1 MSDDNRNVEIR
12 VDKIPIRGGIGA
24 VLAIVLLLGAL
35 VLELP
40 ALRVPALAG
49 ILGGVVFGVFLIF
62 WHKRRPSGSG

>member
-1 MSDDNRNVEIR
+1 MSEEDRNVEIQ

-40 ALRVPALAG
+40 ALRVPAVAG
-49 ILGGVVFGVFLIF
+49 ILGGVVVGAFLIVR
-62 WHKRRPSGSG
+62 HKPRP

>member
-1 MSDDNRNVEIR
+1 MSDEDRNVEIR

-40 ALRVPALAG
+40 ALRVPALG
-49 ILGGVVFGVFLIF
+49 SILGGVVFGLFLIV
-62 WHKRRPSGSG
+62 WHKRRP

>member
-1 MSDDNRNVEIR
+1 MSYEDRNVEIR

-35 VLELP
+35 ILELP

-49 ILGGVVFGVFLIF
+49 ILGGVVVGVFLIL
-62 WHKRRPSGSG
+62 WHK